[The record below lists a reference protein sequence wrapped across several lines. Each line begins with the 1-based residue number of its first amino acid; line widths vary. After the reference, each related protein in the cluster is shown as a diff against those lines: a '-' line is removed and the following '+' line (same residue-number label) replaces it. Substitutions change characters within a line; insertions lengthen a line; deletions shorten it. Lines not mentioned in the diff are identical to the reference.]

1 MRKRVKGVMVNN
13 MENLEQR
20 VQKIE
25 ERNVRVESNKA
36 WEGSWTRRIILLI
49 FTYLAIA
56 IYLWAIDVSQPWIN
70 AVVPAV
76 AFMLSTLTLPFFK
89 RLWLE
94 NIHRRG

>member
-1 MRKRVKGVMVNN
+1 

-25 ERNVRVESNKA
+25 ERNKKVEMDKA
-36 WEGSWTRRIILLI
+36 WEISWTRRTLLTV

-56 IYLWAIDVSQPWIN
+56 VYLWAVGITNPWMN

-76 AFMLSTLTLPFFK
+76 AFMLSTLTMPYFK
-89 RLWLE
+89 KMWEKLFL
-94 NIHRRG
+94 